1 MDIKM
6 LNDVKTI
13 LAIFIIVILSSLGYL
28 GYQHVLN
35 KGRAEAKL
43 ECQEE
48 KAKYELELQQ
58 KIKDLELALTETA
71 QASEQKQQ
79 ELGKTIRDIRN
90 RLKNQP
96 ISVVENGQCM
106 PTIIFID
113 SINKAI
119 SKANRE

>member
-1 MDIKM
+1 MI
-6 LNDVKTI
+6 NDVKTI
-13 LAIFIIVILSSLGYL
+13 LAIFVIVILSSLAYVGYH
-28 GYQHVLN
+28 HVLD

-43 ECQEE
+43 ECQQE
-48 KAKYELELQQ
+48 KAKYEAELQQ

-71 QASEQKQQ
+71 QASELKQQ
-79 ELGKTIRDIRN
+79 ELGKTIKDIKS

-96 ISVVENGQCM
+96 VTILENGRCV

-113 SINKAI
+113 SINQAI